1 MTDKRKNDKD
11 GQPSVK
17 QTQEIRERRD
27 PRNSLVYSVRQA
39 IIERTVRV
47 GCLAGLAMAV
57 ILGCLLL
64 AILVKDNIGGWLD
77 EPMDNFLSF
86 FGFDRDGKSEEVD
99 IKLIVLEIHKMSLL
113 QTARAEVVV
122 TEKRVYNGTSPDSTL
137 VMESTGDIT
146 AGIDVSLI
154 TVDNVQADDEGLIT
168 VQLPALQVECNI
180 RDTKVESDCTEIP
193 FVQDC
198 DGPIEEMR
206 SAAEFNS
213 LRQMSEK
220 IERRE
225 VMTDDGRELLAEGY
239 KNAEVALYNLLNSLG
254 HNRVQFD
261 YDDSTFDISENC
273 KPNE

>member
-1 MTDKRKNDKD
+1 MKQEKQKNE
-11 GQPSVK
+11 QPMVRR
-17 QTQEIRERRD
+17 TQEVQEKPRRE
-27 PRNSLVYSVRQA
+27 PRNSLMYSVRQA
-39 IIERTVRV
+39 IVERTVRV
-47 GCLAGLAMAV
+47 GCLAGLALAV

-64 AILVKDNIGGWLD
+64 AIVVKDNIGGWLD
-77 EPMDNFLSF
+77 EPVDNFLSF

-99 IKLIVLEIHKMSLL
+99 IKLIVLEIHKLSLL

-122 TEKRVYNGTSPDSTL
+122 TEKRVYDGTSPDSTL

-146 AGIDVSLI
+146 AGVDVSLI
-154 TVDNVQADDEGLIT
+154 TIDHIQADDEGLIT

-225 VMTDDGRELLAEGY
+225 VLTDDGRELLAEGY
-239 KNAEVALYNLLNSLG
+239 KNAEAALYNLLNSLG
-254 HNRVQFD
+254 HDRVQFD